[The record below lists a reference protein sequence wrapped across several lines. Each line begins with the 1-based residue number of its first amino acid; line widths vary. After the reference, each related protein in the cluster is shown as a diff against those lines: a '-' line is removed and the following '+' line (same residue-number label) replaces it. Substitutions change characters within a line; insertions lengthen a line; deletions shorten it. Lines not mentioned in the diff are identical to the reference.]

1 MRAVGIILAGGNNNR
16 MRELSMRRAIA
27 AMPSAEAFRAEREI
41 FPLETSR
48 RVLEAK
54 SRAAPPAGLRAFSS
68 YTPEQRALAA
78 ALEAAA
84 SGRTAGPPRKGHG
97 FVVRPSRLL
106 PGRAAFRSF
115 GDVYETLRREE
126 RRRERRA
133 EDAERK

>member
-1 MRAVGIILAGGNNNR
+1 MADITQEKIHSIV
-16 MRELSMRRAIA
+16 E
-27 AMPSAEAFRAEREI
+27 
-41 FPLETSR
+41 
-48 RVLEAK
+48 K
-54 SRAAPPAGLRAFSS
+54 QRAFFR
-68 YTPEQRALAA
+68 TGTTLDIGWRKQQLKNLAA

-84 SGRTAGPPRKGHG
+84 SGRTAGPLRKGHG